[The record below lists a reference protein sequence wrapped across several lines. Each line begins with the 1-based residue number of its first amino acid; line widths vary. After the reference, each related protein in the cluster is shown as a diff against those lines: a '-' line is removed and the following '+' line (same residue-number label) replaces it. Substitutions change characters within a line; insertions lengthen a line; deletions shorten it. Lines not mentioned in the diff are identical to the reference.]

1 MCFMTQEIEFSFIF
15 SSISNIFVW
24 VKGADPLIL
33 VKISLF
39 FFLLENSFHVWGHYV
54 LNFYKA
60 IATRNAPKKGPK
72 NGGFR

>member
-1 MCFMTQEIEFSFIF
+1 MVLINFIINGLIAYTPLILV
-15 SSISNIFVW
+15 SL
-24 VKGADPLIL
+24 KGADPLIL

-39 FFLLENSFHVWGHYV
+39 LLENSLHVWGHYV

>member
-1 MCFMTQEIEFSFIF
+1 MRYGLKKQ
-15 SSISNIFVW
+15 FVGCNRFFLSGL
-24 VKGADPLIL
+24 KGADPLIL

-39 FFLLENSFHVWGHYV
+39 FFLLENNLLVWGHYV

-72 NGGFR
+72 NGGYR